1 MAKQMKVKNSKG
13 LYIRRIVTG
22 HDDSGKEIVWI
33 DEPATNHKFP
43 DEKMCSTLMWLT
55 DGMPADYTVD
65 EDMGDRIVGTA
76 PPPGGTRFA
85 IMEIQPG
92 NEYHSQHRTDTVDY
106 CICLSGQVEMMLGDE
121 VVKMNTGDVLIQ
133 RGTRH
138 AWLNRGTQP
147 ARLAFVL
154 IDGKPKRSDSLS
166 GADQA
171 R

>member
-1 MAKQMKVKNSKG
+1 MAAQKTTKKG
-13 LYIRRIVTG
+13 EGPYIRRIVTG
-22 HDDSGKEIVWI
+22 HDASGKETVWM
-33 DEPATNHKFP
+33 DAPATNRKFP
-43 DEKMCSTLMWLT
+43 DDKMCSTLMWLT
-55 DGMPADYTVD
+55 DGMPADYLVD
-65 EDMGDRIVGTA
+65 EDMGGRIVGTP

-85 IMEIQPG
+85 IMDIQPG
-92 NEYHSQHRTDTVDY
+92 NEYHGQHRTDTIDY

-138 AWLNRGTQP
+138 AWLNRGTEV
-147 ARLAFVL
+147 ARIAFVL

-166 GADQA
+166 GKDQA